1 MAEAAVVA
9 PPNPEVIQ
17 PHHDV
22 KLFNRWTFEDITVG
36 FFFPISQWFC
46 INRSVLW
53 NLVWLIM

>member
-36 FFFPISQWFC
+36 FFFLSL
-46 INRSVLW
+46 SGSA
-53 NLVWLIM
+53 LIDLCYGILFG

>member
-36 FFFPISQWFC
+36 FFFSYL
-46 INRSVLW
+46 SVVLH
-53 NLVWLIM
+53 